1 MEIYFENIRE
11 KIIEEIGKAKFNVFA
26 AVAWIEE
33 TFIIN
38 ELTDCL
44 SKGVQVELIIND
56 DVRFKNNKNKLID
69 FENKGGKIFL
79 YDTNSSLMHNKYCVI
94 DLCTTL
100 TGSFNWSYGAL
111 FHQENI
117 VIERDNIVVAHKF
130 ALQFNKLK
138 QNSTLFSNDKAGNV
152 ELAHKVEV
160 ASYTSFNDRIEG
172 KGAHVL
178 LKEGK
183 KYGILTLKTDFEVD
197 PLFIVGPIYGFWMS
211 KLTIKQ
217 YGEEEDMEFYEFVC
231 TDPYYI
237 QFVK

>member
-33 TFIIN
+33 TFIIK
-38 ELTDCL
+38 ELTECL
-44 SKGVQVELIIND
+44 LKGVQVEIIIND
-56 DVRFKNNKNKLID
+56 DIRFKNNKNKLID

-79 YDTNSSLMHNKYCVI
+79 YDTNSSLMHNKFCVI

-117 VIERDNIVVAHKF
+117 VVENKNIDVAHKF

-138 QNSTLFSNDKAGNV
+138 QNSTLFSNAKTGNV
-152 ELAHKVEV
+152 ELAHKVEIS
-160 ASYTSFNDRIEG
+160 SYTVYDDGQKGNGAIIELIEG
-172 KGAHVL
+172 KRRGHL
-178 LKEGK
+178 Q
-183 KYGILTLKTDFEVD
+183 LKTNFEID
-197 PLFIVGPIYGFWMS
+197 PLFFSKYIYGF
-211 KLTIKQ
+211 
-217 YGEEEDMEFYEFVC
+217 
-231 TDPYYI
+231 
-237 QFVK
+237 